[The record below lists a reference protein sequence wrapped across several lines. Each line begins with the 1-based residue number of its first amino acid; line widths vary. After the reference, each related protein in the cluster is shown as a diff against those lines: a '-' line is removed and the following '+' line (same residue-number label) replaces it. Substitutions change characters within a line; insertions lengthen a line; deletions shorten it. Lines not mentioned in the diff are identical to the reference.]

1 MAKVKSWTG
10 VWITEPKVL
19 GVFPRGDFHPHPPSR
34 TDRTI
39 IPKLRDKDAIKKQ
52 CTISSTKTMA

>member
-19 GVFPRGDFHPHPPSR
+19 GVFPRGDNHPHPPAR

-39 IPKLRDKDAIKKQ
+39 IPKEKKDNGNVQRVQKEV
-52 CTISSTKTMA
+52 